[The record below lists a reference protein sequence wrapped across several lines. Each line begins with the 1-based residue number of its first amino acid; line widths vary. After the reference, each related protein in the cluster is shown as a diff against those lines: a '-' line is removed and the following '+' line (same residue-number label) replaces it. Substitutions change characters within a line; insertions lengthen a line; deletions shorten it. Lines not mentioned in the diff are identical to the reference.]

1 MAYQGAEAD
10 LWEHM
15 ALTRARVL
23 AGDEDFGADV
33 MQAIAAIGGT
43 ARSEPRRCGR
53 PLDARAHRTGEG
65 RRRPWDLKLARGGLT
80 DLDFIAQALV
90 LAYGHAHPGLIAA
103 STEAIFAQARRAGLL
118 SEADAGTL
126 IDAHQLLNDIF
137 QWQRLTIEGA
147 FDAKTVPPVIMKRLA
162 AVAGLPSAQVL
173 ARQLDETRGRVRE
186 VFERVLG
193 A

>member
-1 MAYQGAEAD
+1 MRASARCASSSHGRRATKTRGPEA
-10 LWEHM
+10 
-15 ALTRARVL
+15 RAR
-23 AGDEDFGADV
+23 
-33 MQAIAAIGGT
+33 
-43 ARSEPRRCGR
+43 R
-53 PLDARAHRTGEG
+53 
-65 RRRPWDLKLARGGLT
+65 LT

-137 QWQRLTIEGA
+137 QWQRLTIEG
-147 FDAKTVPPVIMKRLA
+147 VRRRPSHPIMKRLA